1 MKLMDKIIEHIHEEL
16 DGAKDYAEKY
26 IENKAKGNTMRS
38 GIFKEMANDELRHA
52 EHIYEFGVKDM
63 DDIQKVYTL
72 NMEDVER
79 WEHCKK
85 HFVEKTA
92 WIRHMLT

>member
-1 MKLMDKIIEHIHEEL
+1 MCLFGTLAAGAQVDSVAFKVDTGKLVK
-16 DGAKDYAEKY
+16 
-26 IENKAKGNTMRS
+26 
-38 GIFKEMANDELRHA
+38 ELRHA

-72 NMEDVER
+72 NMEDMEK

-85 HFVEKTA
+85 HFAEKSA
-92 WIRHMLT
+92 WIRHMLA